1 METTKLAVQVSFVIE
16 VPKERLG
23 EDGGFGAAVDYCREM
38 FAAVSYPNN
47 NGEEWYLERVESL
60 DTEEED

>member
-1 METTKLAVQVSFVIE
+1 LRFRRA
-16 VPKERLG
+16 RLG

-60 DTEEED
+60 DTEGEG